1 MNEWIFIVLKKTGL
15 FDNFDNFLALCTLI
29 FAFILH
35 WFTTVWSL
43 FSLQLIKPW
52 RCYGNMLR
60 QVNSQIGEYIPLSN
74 HRKSTKNHL
83 EIGKAVLPIQEI
95 LQNYYSME
103 SGERRK
109 TLKTSFRLSHDI
121 LFHLRIFFFLI
132 SFMEF

>member
-1 MNEWIFIVLKKTGL
+1 
-15 FDNFDNFLALCTLI
+15 
-29 FAFILH
+29 
-35 WFTTVWSL
+35 
-43 FSLQLIKPW
+43 
-52 RCYGNMLR
+52 MLR
-60 QVNSQIGEYIPLSN
+60 QVNSRIGEYIPLSN

-121 LFHLRIFFFLI
+121 LFHLRIFFFFDFIHGILRQTAIIVIII
-132 SFMEF
+132 SSIYILVYIAYTDYTVYAFQYGW